1 MILNRSKIA
10 LSVAL
15 APALLLASPAHA
27 HKLHPRGVAVAVAAS
42 PVTITPS
49 RDWNQLGGSIGKN
62 TERWTLDGVQLNDV
76 TFFGGIAAGM
86 PLVRER
92 SKKRDPLPK
101 FTKDTLLVEVPE
113 LLEGTYR
120 TYKDLGAFQLLSTEP
135 VTFLGHDGVSF
146 SYEYTDADQL
156 TRKGEARAT
165 IIGGKLYMVTFDAPR
180 LSYYGKVVGDFRAL
194 ADSARMR

>member
-10 LSVAL
+10 LALAL
-15 APALLLASPAHA
+15 APAMLCASQAYA
-27 HKLHPRGVAVAVAAS
+27 HKLHARGVAVAVAGS
-42 PVTITPS
+42 PLTVTPT
-49 RDWNQLGGSIGKN
+49 RDWNQLGGSIGKA
-62 TERWTLDGVQLNDV
+62 TERWTLDGGQLNDV
-76 TFFGGIAAGM
+76 TFFGGIVPGT

-101 FTKDTLLVEVPE
+101 FTKETLLVEVPE

-120 TYKDLGAFQLLSTEP
+120 TYKDLAAFQLLSTEP
-135 VTFLGHDGVSF
+135 MTFLGQDGVAF
-146 SYEYTDADQL
+146 SYEFTDADQL

-165 IIGGKLYMVTFDAPR
+165 IVGGKLYMITFDAPR

-194 ADSARMR
+194 ADSAQMR